1 MLLTILYVRPNKIIL
16 LFETF
21 LNLLPVRI
29 LLVASSCC
37 YCYYTILYAESTA
50 NITIIFKY
58 LKLIL
63 FERGPV
69 YYMYEPTKL
78 LLFPEIREQFLPG
91 AQL

>member
-1 MLLTILYVRPNKIIL
+1 MSVRIKLYYFLKL
-16 LFETF
+16 F
-21 LNLLPVRI
+21 LNLLLVRI

-37 YCYYTILYAESTA
+37 CFYYTTLYAKTPG

-58 LKLIL
+58 LKIIL